1 MALRA
6 GRSEEGFPFS
16 RVPDNAPAAQA
27 DVASSD
33 NVLLVTPV
41 RATPA
46 ATLEGTVPHDVPAVR
61 MFFHP
66 AGNTIAVYPLSREEL
81 GEVWTSP
88 EQLAEWNLV
97 PLPNLWVGAERAFQ
111 HLIDYPFEYLQALIT
126 VLRTQQFLNGS
137 PLTPLMWSRA
147 CKRPSSLMSVDK
159 TCSACDTVRTF
170 AIRTLFTA
178 PSRFPEWKCE
188 QFGYECNVESGEPVS
203 TVPPERWIVSSTS
216 TTPAAS
222 FVTAK
227 RESPEPRASGF
238 PPVRSPV
245 PGAHVPPAPHLHE
258 SFRIDTPVLPTTTSH
273 RGQEGVPTPLPR
285 TPSERGQHP
294 DSLTGAPLPSHSYR
308 TWAQIPAERRTAT
321 QSTSL
326 ITHGTS
332 ALRRATPS
340 HYMIG
345 DPLLRMTQPD
355 PTPDQV
361 AEYAREIHSA
371 QWRGLRKDL
380 DKWTPS
386 RKTALFEAKGTPLEI
401 TNWDNMMGTF
411 FADHDILNPIFQ
423 ARLAAQTFRGQ
434 ALFWWRAHS
443 ALLPE
448 LVVTYEQLLE
458 WVRAELV
465 PMADPGTA
473 VLS

>member
-1 MALRA
+1 MVFFLARRFSTVSVLSLCYVSIFAVTVDVRIVSSCA
-6 GRSEEGFPFS
+6 FSARWRHGAPGWAFGRGFPS
-16 RVPDNAPAAQA
+16 PRAPDNSPPAQI
-27 DVASSD
+27 DTSPSD

-41 RATPA
+41 RATPVA
-46 ATLEGTVPHDVPAVR
+46 ALEGTIPLDVPAVR

-88 EQLAEWNLV
+88 DQLAEWNLV
-97 PLPNLWVGAERAFQ
+97 PLPKLWVGAERVFQ
-111 HLIDYPFEYLQALIT
+111 QLIDYPFEYLQALIT
-126 VLRTQQFLNGS
+126 VLRTQQFFNGS
-137 PLTPLMWSRA
+137 PLTPLTWSRA
-147 CKRPSSLMSVDK
+147 CKRPSSLVAVDK

-188 QFGYECNVESGEPVS
+188 QFGYECNIESEEPVS
-203 TVPPERWIVSSTS
+203 TVAPERWVASSPS

-227 RESPEPRASGF
+227 RESPEPRVSGS
-238 PPVRSPV
+238 PPVRSPE
-245 PGAHVPPAPHLHE
+245 PGAHASPAPRLHE
-258 SFRIDTPVLPTTTSH
+258 SFRIDTPILPTTTPH
-273 RGQEGVPTPLPR
+273 RGQEGAPTPLPR

-380 DKWTPS
+380 DKWTPRARQRYS
-386 RKTALFEAKGTPLEI
+386 R
-401 TNWDNMMGTF
+401 
-411 FADHDILNPIFQ
+411 
-423 ARLAAQTFRGQ
+423 RRG
-434 ALFWWRAHS
+434 LR
-443 ALLPE
+443 
-448 LVVTYEQLLE
+448 
-458 WVRAELV
+458 
-465 PMADPGTA
+465 
-473 VLS
+473 